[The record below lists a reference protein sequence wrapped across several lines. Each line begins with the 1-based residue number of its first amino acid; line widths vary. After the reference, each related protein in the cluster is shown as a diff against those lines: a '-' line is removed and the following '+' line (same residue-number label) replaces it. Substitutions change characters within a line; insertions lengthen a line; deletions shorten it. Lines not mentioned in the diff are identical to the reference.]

1 MFFHRHSRRFLH
13 SRKTEKVLCQFLSQ
27 LCFIQ
32 LYSEATPSLEKW
44 HSVPDCWSA
53 RRLQVRNKKH
63 LLKSCPHGHYA
74 PHCKNWP
81 DTSYNTYLSIFSHPA
96 HVRLQE
102 IQSKESTKFK
112 NKEAQVYSLCLFL
125 QAVISFLPMFPLTR
139 WRAISKTYLS
149 SIFRLPFSRTGELKD
164 KEMGWKDQLIG
175 EFGSINWVCVIHP
188 IPFPFF
194 SGTQTLSP

>member
-125 QAVISFLPMFPLTR
+125 HCCPVN
-139 WRAISKTYLS
+139 K
-149 SIFRLPFSRTGELKD
+149 
-164 KEMGWKDQLIG
+164 
-175 EFGSINWVCVIHP
+175 
-188 IPFPFF
+188 FF
-194 SGTQTLSP
+194 STIFLDSIYMYQNTVCILLFLTHITL